1 MTQYRAIFP
10 DDDAVKVTYVS
21 ATGGR
26 GGTDRVEGV
35 LFYSWVDEKV
45 RGVGG
50 RGGGDR
56 VVGVLSTAG

>member
-1 MTQYRAIFP
+1 MGR
-10 DDDAVKVTYVS
+10 
-21 ATGGR
+21 R

-50 RGGGDR
+50 RGGTDR
-56 VVGVLSTAG
+56 VEGQYS